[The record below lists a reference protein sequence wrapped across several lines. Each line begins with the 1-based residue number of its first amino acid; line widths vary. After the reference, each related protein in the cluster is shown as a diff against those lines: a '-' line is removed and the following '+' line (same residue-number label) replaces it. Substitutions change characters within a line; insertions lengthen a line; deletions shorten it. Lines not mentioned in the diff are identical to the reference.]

1 MNRTAFI
8 AKLTEVQ
15 QTVEQ
20 LLANFRCSQK
30 TRREPQSHS
39 LSSHPTPEASATAL
53 FR

>member
-1 MNRTAFI
+1 MKSSVVRRP
-8 AKLTEVQ
+8 AKTLMVIP
-15 QTVEQ
+15 EQ
-20 LLANFRCSQK
+20 LLANFRRSQK